1 MFNCQVSIDTT
12 NKGPDKYRSWSA
24 KENEY
29 ELSHLVLNFLLW
41 VVCFL
46 NMPSKQST
54 SGRVRGKNYNATD
67 DRLLIELVIEHAEE
81 LGVYDS
87 LNYAWKTRISH
98 ASVKTCFVVDI

>member
-1 MFNCQVSIDTT
+1 MAYFYFSIFLGVFCKNLYSDLIPC
-12 NKGPDKYRSWSA
+12 PD
-24 KENEY
+24 
-29 ELSHLVLNFLLW
+29 LVLNFLLL

-81 LGVYDS
+81 LGLYDS

-98 ASVKTCFVVDI
+98 ASVRTCFVVDI